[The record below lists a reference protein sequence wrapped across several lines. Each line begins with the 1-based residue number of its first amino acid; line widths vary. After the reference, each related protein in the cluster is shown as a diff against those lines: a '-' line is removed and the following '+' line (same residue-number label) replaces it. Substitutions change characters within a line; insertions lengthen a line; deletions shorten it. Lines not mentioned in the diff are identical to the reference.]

1 MSLTRESAIRAI
13 ASALVFSEPPAMANL
28 TKARAAAEHVLET
41 LGEIGALPAELTG
54 RPAAELVSAN
64 GHAPAAVIDQD
75 ELPI

>member
-1 MSLTRESAIRAI
+1 MSLTRDSAIRAI

-28 TKARAAAEHVLET
+28 TKARAAASVVLDA
-41 LGEIGALPAELTG
+41 LGDIGAVPAELLTA
-54 RPAAELVSAN
+54 PAAELVTSN